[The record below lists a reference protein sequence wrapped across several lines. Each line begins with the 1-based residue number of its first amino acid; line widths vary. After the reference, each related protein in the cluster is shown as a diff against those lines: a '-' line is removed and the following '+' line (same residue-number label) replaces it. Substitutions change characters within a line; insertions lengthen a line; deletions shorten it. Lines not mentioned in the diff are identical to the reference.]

1 MPPTVVCGARV
12 LWEADSGH
20 LFCYSAPFSQRHAIS
35 DRAVAEDKAIL
46 IRRVLSPISKIFRL
60 SFTRR
65 ISTMH
70 RRRTMIRKIDR
81 PFSSELH
88 SLIAAGIAR
97 LEASHAIERLWA
109 KEHRLW
115 KQDPTDIVNRLGWL
129 EIVEYMKDRAEELRT
144 FAKSAKR
151 RGIRDVVLLGMG
163 GSSLGPEVL
172 RASFGSLKGSPRVWV
187 LDSTVPGWVQ
197 QVTRSIDPA
206 RSLFIL
212 ASKSGGT
219 IEVMSLFAHFWEYVH
234 ETPGNLDGAQFLAI
248 TDPGT
253 GLEKL
258 AAEHQFW
265 RIFTNPPDI
274 GGRYSVLSYFGL
286 VPAVL
291 MGVDV
296 TRLLTRATA
305 MAQACRNLSPLE
317 RNPGASLG
325 AAMASLAQAG
335 RNKVT
340 LIASP
345 QIAAFGLWA
354 EQLLAESTG
363 KEGTGLIP
371 VANEPIVSPT
381 AYGTDRLFVYLRL
394 KGDQNG
400 QIDRQTA
407 GLMREG
413 HPVLTLTLQDRYD
426 LAAEFFR
433 WEVATAIAG
442 HLLGIHPFDQPNVQ
456 ESKDNTSR
464 VLETLQSTG
473 RLPKQTTATAVQA
486 AALLKRLC
494 RPGGYVAILAYTTPS
509 TKMEQAIRALR
520 KALVTHH
527 HVTTTAGYG
536 PRYLHSTGQLHKGGP
551 KIGVFLQLVD
561 RMIPDLSIPG
571 KPFTFRTLAQA
582 QAAGDIQALQ
592 AHGQQAIALPLGRSP
607 IATIHSLTKLL
618 VPRLPARGPKAR
630 RIRKK

>member
-1 MPPTVVCGARV
+1 MKLETHRSFPSE
-12 LWEADSGH
+12 LQS
-20 LFCYSAPFSQRHAIS
+20 L
-35 DRAVAEDKAIL
+35 VAAANA
-46 IRRVLSPISKIFRL
+46 RL
-60 SFTRR
+60 S
-65 ISTMH
+65 
-70 RRRTMIRKIDR
+70 
-81 PFSSELH
+81 
-88 SLIAAGIAR
+88 
-97 LEASHAIERLWA
+97 ASHAVERLWA
-109 KEHRLW
+109 RDHQLW
-115 KQDPTDIVNRLGWL
+115 KQDPTDITNRLGWL
-129 EIVEYMKDRAEELRT
+129 TIIDYMKDRTEELRT
-144 FAKSAKR
+144 LGTLANK

-172 RASFGSLKGSPRVWV
+172 RASFGPSSRFPRLWV
-187 LDSTVPGWVQ
+187 LDSTVPGWIR
-197 QVTRSIDPA
+197 QVTQAIDPA

-219 IEVMSLFAHFWEYVH
+219 IEVMSLFAHFWELVH
-234 ETPGNLDGAQFLAI
+234 QTKGHQGGEQFLAI

-286 VPAVL
+286 VPAAL
-291 MGVDV
+291 MGIDV

-305 MAQACRNLSPLE
+305 MAQACRIQPPLGQ
-317 RNPGASLG
+317 NPGADL
-325 AAMASLAQAG
+325 AATMASLAQAG

-345 QIAAFGLWA
+345 QIATFGLWA

-371 VANEPIVSPT
+371 VASEPLVSPT

-394 KGDQNG
+394 KGDRNRQL
-400 QIDRQTA
+400 DRHIA
-407 GLMREG
+407 GLARQG
-413 HPVLTLTLQDRYD
+413 HPVLTFTLKDRYD

-433 WEVATAIAG
+433 WEVATALAG

-456 ESKDNTSR
+456 ENKDNTVR
-464 VLETLQSTG
+464 VLETIQSTG
-473 RLPKQTTATAVQA
+473 RLPKQTRSTVAQA
-486 AALLKRLC
+486 AAQLKRHG
-494 RPGGYVAILAYTTPS
+494 RPGAYVAILAYTTPS
-509 TKMEQAIRALR
+509 SKMEQAIRSLR
-520 KALVTHH
+520 RALVSHH

-551 KIGVFLQLVD
+551 RSGLFLQFVD
-561 RMIPDLSIPG
+561 PMIPDLNIPG

-592 AHGQQAIALPLGRSP
+592 AHDQQAILLSLGKNP
-607 IATIHSLTKLL
+607 VATIQALTKSLA
-618 VPRLPARGPKAR
+618 PRTPARRPTIR
-630 RIRKK
+630 RTRGRFTRKK

>member
-1 MPPTVVCGARV
+1 MK
-12 LWEADSGH
+12 L
-20 LFCYSAPFSQRHAIS
+20 QM
-35 DRAVAEDKAIL
+35 DR
-46 IRRVLSPISKIFRL
+46 S
-60 SFTRR
+60 
-65 ISTMH
+65 
-70 RRRTMIRKIDR
+70 
-81 PFSSELH
+81 FSSELQ
-88 SLIAAGIAR
+88 SLVAAGNAR
-97 LEASHAIERLWA
+97 LSASHAVERLWA
-109 KEHRLW
+109 RDHRLW
-115 KQDPTDIVNRLGWL
+115 KQDPTDITDRLGWL
-129 EIVEYMKDRAEELRT
+129 TIIEYMKDRTEELQT
-144 FAKSAKR
+144 FAASAKK

-172 RASFGSLKGSPRVWV
+172 RSSFGSSSGFPSLWV
-187 LDSTVPGWVQ
+187 LDSTVPGWVR
-197 QVTRSIDPA
+197 QVTRSIDLA

-219 IEVMSLFAHFWEYVH
+219 IEVMSLFAHFWEMVH
-234 ETPGNLDGAQFLAI
+234 KTLGHQGSEQFLAI

-265 RIFTNPPDI
+265 RISTNPPDI

-286 VPAVL
+286 VPAAL

-296 TRLLTRATA
+296 TRLLMRATA
-305 MAQACRNLSPLE
+305 MAQACQIQRPLGQ
-317 RNPGASLG
+317 NPGADLG
-325 AAMASLAQAG
+325 ATMASLAQAG
-335 RNKVT
+335 RNKIT

-345 QIAAFGLWA
+345 QITAFGLWA

-394 KGDQNG
+394 KGDQNN
-400 QIDRQTA
+400 QLDRQIA
-407 GLMREG
+407 GLARQG
-413 HPVLTLTLQDRYD
+413 HPILTLTLQDRYD

-433 WEVATAIAG
+433 WEVATALAG

-456 ESKDNTSR
+456 ESKDNTAR
-464 VLETLQSTG
+464 VLETVQSTG
-473 RLPKQTTATAVQA
+473 RLPKQATATPAQA
-486 AALLKRLC
+486 AAQLKRQC
-494 RPGGYVAILAYTTPS
+494 RPGAYVAILAYTTPS
-509 TKMEQAIRALR
+509 SKMEQAIRSLR
-520 KALVTHH
+520 RALVSHH

-551 KIGVFLQLVD
+551 RVGIFLQLVD
-561 RMIPDLSIPG
+561 QMIPDLNIPG

-592 AHGQQAIALPLGRSP
+592 AHEQQAILLPLGKNP
-607 IATIHSLTKLL
+607 IATIQALTKLL
-618 VPRLPARGPKAR
+618 APHTPARRPTIR
-630 RIRKK
+630 RTKGRRTRKK